1 MVTGLIRKFG
11 RALLFATMSPADS
24 FKKKAFPKH
33 KIITTESWEKN
44 GTVFEGKHAM

>member
-1 MVTGLIRKFG
+1 MGMGLIRKFG

-33 KIITTESWEKN
+33 KIITTESLEN
-44 GTVFEGKHAM
+44 GAVFEGKHAM